1 MRLVINSIKE
11 WLFRTLCHS
20 ENEGTQEPETI
31 KPEIIMPPVNDDRL
45 MDLEGTEVSDV
56 AVRDEDTDTKDI
68 TNSLLTESEEKNSDH
83 VKFDVV
89 EPVTPLKMMQPKE
102 VVNGKQETKKQVS
115 DDRNVLEH
123 DTGVLAS
130 EKAVNEQK
138 LVSLTVDSIKYYDKL
153 RSQMPTDDLKSI
165 LDDVCRN
172 LIDNL
177 ILSGCTPINEEPG
190 CFDMSRH
197 RVEPFQMVD
206 DGTPYSKVTRKGVEY
221 QNEVKLLAVVE
232 L

>member
-1 MRLVINSIKE
+1 MRLIINSIKE

-68 TNSLLTESEEKNSDH
+68 TNSLLTDSEEKNSDH

-102 VVNGKQETKKQVS
+102 VVNGKQETNKQVS
-115 DDRNVLEH
+115 DDRNDLEH

>member
-221 QNEVKLLAVVE
+221 QNEVKLLAVVK

>member
-20 ENEGTQEPETI
+20 ENERTQEPETI
-31 KPEIIMPPVNDDRL
+31 KPEIIMPPVNDDQL
-45 MDLEGTEVSDV
+45 MDLEETEVSDV

-83 VKFDVV
+83 VEFDVV

>member
-1 MRLVINSIKE
+1 MRLIINSIKE

-102 VVNGKQETKKQVS
+102 VVNGKQETNKQVS
-115 DDRNVLEH
+115 DDRNDLEH

>member
-102 VVNGKQETKKQVS
+102 VVNGKLETKKQVS

>member
-102 VVNGKQETKKQVS
+102 VVNGKQETNKQVS
-115 DDRNVLEH
+115 DDRNDLEH